1 MNHNKVLVLI
11 LVAVFVFCT
20 ILLLNDKREGF
31 EGHDGDVD
39 ERLNNAETKMEQALK
54 ELKNR
59 NIIPDTNEFVRKSSL
74 EPNIESQIDKSQW
87 VPKSEIPPSGPR
99 IDMSKYVLKSSIPP
113 QNICPPQQEIDYSEY
128 IKKSTLPPTQKCPP
142 CVGNKV
148 KVSAGLCKKPPPCPA
163 CPPCPKPKAQV
174 CPEPKACPPAPRCPE
189 PKACP
194 VLEKTKCAEIKY
206 IKVPT
211 IITRTIKVDNDN
223 KVISEEVQEE
233 KSEPTKAPV
242 KSTVPPP
249 VINEPVVTVPTN
261 TRKANAQKKCG
272 VVGLNS
278 DFKKFGIYGYE

>member
-1 MNHNKVLVLI
+1 MNNKKLITPNTSRKAHYHQLKNAHLVLVIKLK
-11 LVAVFVFCT
+11 LVLDYARNHLLAPLVLLALNQKHKFV
-20 ILLLNDKREGF
+20 LN
-31 EGHDGDVD
+31 
-39 ERLNNAETKMEQALK
+39 
-54 ELKNR
+54 
-59 NIIPDTNEFVRKSSL
+59 
-74 EPNIESQIDKSQW
+74 
-87 VPKSEIPPSGPR
+87 
-99 IDMSKYVLKSSIPP
+99 
-113 QNICPPQQEIDYSEY
+113 
-128 IKKSTLPPTQKCPP
+128 QKL
-142 CVGNKV
+142 
-148 KVSAGLCKKPPPCPA
+148 AHQHL
-163 CPPCPKPKAQV
+163 
-174 CPEPKACPPAPRCPE
+174 RCPE

-242 KSTVPPP
+242 KSPVPPP

>member
-113 QNICPPQQEIDYSEY
+113 QNICPPI
-128 IKKSTLPPTQKCPP
+128 
-142 CVGNKV
+142 NK
-148 KVSAGLCKKPPPCPA
+148 
-163 CPPCPKPKAQV
+163 
-174 CPEPKACPPAPRCPE
+174 
-189 PKACP
+189 
-194 VLEKTKCAEIKY
+194 
-206 IKVPT
+206 
-211 IITRTIKVDNDN
+211 
-223 KVISEEVQEE
+223 
-233 KSEPTKAPV
+233 
-242 KSTVPPP
+242 
-249 VINEPVVTVPTN
+249 
-261 TRKANAQKKCG
+261 
-272 VVGLNS
+272 
-278 DFKKFGIYGYE
+278 F